1 MSPEDAAAHIEIAQ
15 VLQRYGQALD
25 EKRYELLDE
34 VFAPGAALDYEM
46 GGGEPTRY
54 PEMIPVFRD
63 FLAAFFYTQHVFSQP
78 VIDLKGDRAQST
90 CRLIAT
96 HVQRPLSGGQKA
108 WTVYGV
114 YNDDLV
120 HTDSGWRIVGRRFR
134 GTHTEGELLKADA
147 VERFES
153 APA

>member
-1 MSPEDAAAHIEIAQ
+1 MSPEDAASHVEIQQ

-34 VFAPGAALDYEM
+34 VFAPGAVLDYEM
-46 GGGEPTRY
+46 NGGQPSSH
-54 PEMIPVFRD
+54 PEMVAEFRE
-63 FLAAFFYTQHVFSQP
+63 FLASFFYTQHLFSLP

-96 HVQRPLSGGQKA
+96 HVQRPLAGGRSA

-114 YNDDLV
+114 YNDELIQTEV
-120 HTDSGWRIVGRRFR
+120 GWRIARRRFR
-134 GTHTEGELLKADA
+134 GTHTEGELLDA
-147 VERFES
+147 ASVQRFES
-153 APA
+153 A